1 MCLGLVGSVGPLASS
16 GAGGNFN
23 GERWQQ
29 EGGKRGG
36 ARGTRQ
42 HTRPG
47 RQGGRGGE
55 VVIKF
60 GPPRCLY
67 ENVLLR
73 LVCTMMV
80 TNMYVVQML
89 ENYSCILRVEETIIN
104 NTIWNA
110 NIVSFQVLLCD
121 EIQAVFVNC

>member
-1 MCLGLVGSVGPLASS
+1 MEKGGSRREASVVGPE
-16 GAGGNFN
+16 GRGNTL
-23 GERWQQ
+23 GQ
-29 EGGKRGG
+29 
-36 ARGTRQ
+36 A
-42 HTRPG
+42 
-47 RQGGRGGE
+47 GRGGE